1 MGLMILKKQLIMNI
15 GKTENDLIITETMVK
30 NSLDSFVNKPIVQ
43 FANPLGN
50 SKIIGYIQGNI
61 CIENNDVYA
70 DIFLIDS
77 CKDEWKGKYDN
88 WGITLDDDKESFQLD
103 FIEVF

>member
-1 MGLMILKKQLIMNI
+1 MNI
-15 GKTENDLIITETMVK
+15 GKTENGLIITETMVK
-30 NSLDSFVNKPIVQ
+30 NSLDSFVKKPIVQ

-50 SKIIGYIQGNI
+50 LKIIGYIQGNI

-88 WGITLDDDKESFQLD
+88 WGITLDNVNKSFKLD
-103 FIEVF
+103 YIGVF